1 MGSCRR
7 LGSVRASRRRF
18 DVTEAHSGMLTRTHI
33 LRRFGYQ
40 HQHENININIQYEYD
55 ICIYMKHLHFI
66 IHYIELRTDR
76 RFGTCRDENDV
87 KNKAGT

>member
-18 DVTEAHSGMLTRTHI
+18 DVPEAHSGMLTRTHI

-40 HQHENININIQYEYD
+40 HQHENMYL
-55 ICIYMKHLHFI
+55 YMNHLHLI